1 MSETPLIAI
10 VDDDEAMRAALS
22 DLLEVA
28 GFSARSFDGADAFL
42 AEYAATPFD
51 LLVTDIRMPGIDGI
65 ELQARLRALG
75 SPLPVVFV
83 TSASDSATR
92 TRALEGG
99 AFAYLTKPIS
109 DEFLLGQIHAALGL
123 NDELPRG

>member
-1 MSETPLIAI
+1 LSEPPLIAI
-10 VDDDEAMRAALS
+10 VDDDEAMREALS

-28 GFSARSFDGADAFL
+28 GFSARAFDGADAFL

-75 SPLPVVFV
+75 SPIPVVFV
-83 TSASDSATR
+83 TSASDAATR
-92 TRALEGG
+92 GRAHEGG

-109 DEFLLGQIHAALGL
+109 DEFLLHLIHAALGRD
-123 NDELPRG
+123 DELPRG

>member
-1 MSETPLIAI
+1 LSQTPLIAI
-10 VDDDEAMRAALS
+10 VDDDEAMREALS

-28 GFSARSFDGADAFL
+28 GFSARAFDGADAFL
-42 AEYAATPFD
+42 AEYGATPFD

-75 SPLPVVFV
+75 SSLPVIFV
-83 TSASDSATR
+83 TSASDAATQG
-92 TRALEGG
+92 RAQEGG

-109 DEFLLGQIHAALGL
+109 DEYLLSQIHAALGR
-123 NDELPRG
+123 NDELSRG

>member
-1 MSETPLIAI
+1 LSETPLIAI
-10 VDDDEAMRAALS
+10 VDDDEAMREALS
-22 DLLEVA
+22 DLLDVA
-28 GFSARSFDGADAFL
+28 GFSARAFDGADAFL

-75 SPLPVVFV
+75 SSIPVVFV
-83 TSASDSATR
+83 TSASDAPTLA
-92 TRALEGG
+92 RARAGG

-109 DEFLLGQIHAALGL
+109 DEFLLHQIHAALGRD
-123 NDELPRG
+123 DELSRG

>member
-1 MSETPLIAI
+1 MSDTPNIAI
-10 VDDDEAMRAALS
+10 VDDDEAMREALS

-28 GFSARSFDGADAFL
+28 GFSARTFDGADAFL

-65 ELQARLRALG
+65 ELQARLRALN
-75 SPLPVVFV
+75 SSIPVIFV
-83 TSASDSATR
+83 TSASDAATR
-92 TRALEGG
+92 DRAYEGG

-109 DEFLLGQIHAALGL
+109 DEFLLDQILAALGR
-123 NDELPRG
+123 DDGLPRG

>member
-1 MSETPLIAI
+1 
-10 VDDDEAMRAALS
+10 MREALS

-28 GFSARSFDGADAFL
+28 GFSARTFDGADAFL

-65 ELQARLRALG
+65 ELQARLRALN
-75 SPLPVVFV
+75 SSIPVIFV
-83 TSASDSATR
+83 TSASDAATR
-92 TRALEGG
+92 DRAYEGG

-109 DEFLLGQIHAALGL
+109 DEFLLDQILAALGR
-123 NDELPRG
+123 DDGLPSG